1 MLRLSIVSGLP
12 LNKENNDISEV
23 SELEYLS
30 SLARS
35 IISLIKSS
43 LLIAVGLVV
52 DALVVKLVIIVALL
66 HNKF

>member
-23 SELEYLS
+23 FELEYLS